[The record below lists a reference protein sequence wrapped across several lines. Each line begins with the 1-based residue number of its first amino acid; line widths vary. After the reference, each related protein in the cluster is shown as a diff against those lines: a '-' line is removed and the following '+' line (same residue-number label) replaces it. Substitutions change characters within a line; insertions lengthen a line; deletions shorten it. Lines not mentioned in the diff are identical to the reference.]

1 MQTSIKLSIS
11 DQFEIRQTIT
21 FRLNHSLPFHTD
33 PEILALAAIAPDVK
47 KLVED
52 DRKLWAAKLAQ
63 AEAATVA
70 DAVKM
75 KAKLGQLQGKT
86 PTVAEIVAES
96 KRKGRAHNAAW
107 QSAMGFHPGVQF

>member
-1 MQTSIKLSIS
+1 MSIAAQIDARKILTCRINYG
-11 DQFEIRQTIT
+11 D
-21 FRLNHSLPFHTD
+21 PFHTD